1 MTLSLILE
9 SLEPSALQNLC
20 GAGDWILSRIEA
32 FYQVRFLGKPGH
44 WKIEGEQAG
53 AARKA
58 MQKLLKQSALHSG
71 ELTDVDVEGVLR
83 DGHSATD
90 STLPDEGKASKSAS
104 GGESEHGTEHEA
116 EGGQQLLMAGR
127 RKIGGKTPNQ
137 RAYLK
142 AIQKKTL
149 TLAVGPAGSGKTYLA
164 VAAAVAAMNSNQVE
178 RIILTRPAVEAGER
192 LGFLPGDLQQKVDP
206 YLRPLYDA
214 MADMLGM
221 EKMNA
226 LLEQGRI
233 EVAPLAYM
241 RGRTLNDAFVILDEA
256 QNTTREQM
264 KMFLTRLGFGARMVV
279 TGDVTQVDLPH
290 HQKSGL
296 LHALQVLEH
305 VHDIAIC
312 RLSSRD
318 VVRHQLVEQI
328 VNAYEAR
335 EEGTAHG

>member
-1 MTLSLILE
+1 MI
-9 SLEPSALQNLC
+9 ALRFAALKPTDLRNLC
-20 GAGDWILSRIEA
+20 GANNRILSRVEQ
-32 FYQVRFLGKPGH
+32 FFKVRFLGQPGD
-44 WKIEGEQAG
+44 WNIEGDRAI
-53 AARKA
+53 AAKAA
-58 MQKLLKQSALHSG
+58 MQRLLQQSSLQAG

-83 DGHSATD
+83 DDGDTVKKEASNTD
-90 STLPDEGKASKSAS
+90 VLV
-104 GGESEHGTEHEA
+104 
-116 EGGQQLLMAGR
+116 AGR
-127 RKIGGKTPNQ
+127 RRINGKTPNQ
-137 RAYLK
+137 RSYLK

-164 VAAAVAAMNSNQVE
+164 VAAAIAAMNSNQVE

-192 LGFLPGDLQQKVDP
+192 LGFLPGDLQQKIDP

-214 MADMLGM
+214 MSDMLGV

-226 LLEQGRI
+226 LIEQNRI

-264 KMFLTRLGFGARMVV
+264 KMFLTRLGFGAKMVV
-279 TGDVTQVDLPH
+279 TGDVTQVDLPR

-305 VHDIAIC
+305 VPDIGIC
-312 RLSSRD
+312 RLSSKD
-318 VVRHQLVEQI
+318 VVRHQLVEKI
-328 VNAYEAR
+328 VNAYEER
-335 EEGTAHG
+335 EDGNAHD